1 MKIFSGSA
9 STELSQEIA
18 KELGG
23 SISPITAKR
32 FSDGETYVKISES
45 VRGHQVFVIQSTGSP
60 VNDNLMELLLI
71 IDALKRASA
80 TEINAVIPYFGYARQ
95 DRKSAPREPISAKLV
110 ADLLQA
116 AGAHRVITFD
126 LHANQIQGF
135 FNIPVDNLE
144 AQPVLLEHF
153 ADMKN
158 VCVVSP
164 DVGGTKRA
172 RNLANVLKGTIAII
186 DKRRSEHNKAEVMNL
201 IGDVKGKECIIID
214 DIIDT
219 AGTICAAV
227 ETLQNNGAL
236 QVHLCATHGVFT
248 GPAIERLKS
257 SNAKSIVVT
266 NTIPI
271 PEEKKFSTLKIISI
285 APLLAQCIKSVQEA
299 KPMGA
304 VFDRYYE
311 KMGIKK

>member
-1 MKIFSGSA
+1 MKLFSGGA
-9 STELSQEIA
+9 SIHLSQEIA
-18 KELGG
+18 KEIGIPL
-23 SISPITAKR
+23 SPITVKL
-32 FSDGETYVKISES
+32 FSDGESYVKIGES
-45 VRGHQVFVIQSTGSP
+45 VRGHQVFIIQSTSSP

-80 TEINAVIPYFGYARQ
+80 HEINVVIPYFGYARQ
-95 DRKSAPREPISAKLV
+95 DRKSTPREPISAKLI
-110 ADLLQA
+110 ADLIQA

-144 AQPVLLEHF
+144 AQPVLAEYFSNLGS
-153 ADMKN
+153 

-172 RNLANVLKGTIAII
+172 RNLANLLKGTLAII
-186 DKRRSEHNKAEVMNL
+186 DKRRSDHNKSEVMNL
-201 IGDVKGKECIIID
+201 IGDVEGKNCIVID

-219 AGTICAAV
+219 AGTITAAV
-227 ETLQNNGAL
+227 ETLKNHGAADI
-236 QVHLCATHGVFT
+236 HLCATHGVLT

-257 SNAKSIVVT
+257 CDTKSVVIC
-266 NTIPI
+266 NTIFV
-271 PEEKKFSTLKIISI
+271 PEEKRFSLLKIISI
-285 APLLAQCIKSVQEA
+285 APLLAQCITSVEQS

-304 VFDRYYE
+304 VFDRYYQRIGV
-311 KMGIKK
+311 KQ